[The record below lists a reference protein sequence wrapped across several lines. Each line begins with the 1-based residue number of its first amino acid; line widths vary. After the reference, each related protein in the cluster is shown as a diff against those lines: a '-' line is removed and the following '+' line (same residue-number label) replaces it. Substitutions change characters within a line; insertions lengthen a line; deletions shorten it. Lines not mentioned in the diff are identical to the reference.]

1 MAPATSRTIVVDDVV
16 VAILS
21 EIVDVKACE
30 KQKKTKIMLRIITL
44 TVAVIKQMDFHFL
57 IQLMTLSC

>member
-1 MAPATSRTIVVDDVV
+1 VAPATSRTIVVDDVV

-21 EIVDVKACE
+21 EIVDVKTCE

>member
-21 EIVDVKACE
+21 EIVDVKTCE